1 MKKFQK
7 ELDLWFKKNK
17 WEYWHQ
23 LAQFARL
30 SEEMGELAR
39 VLNHLYGEKPKKS
52 TEAKQDL
59 EEEIGDV
66 IYTLICL
73 ANSSDVD
80 LDRAIKKS
88 FAKVMK
94 RDKNRY

>member
-1 MKKFQK
+1 MQKYQK
-7 ELDLWFKKNK
+7 ELDKWFKKNK
-17 WEYWHQ
+17 WQYWHQ

-30 SEEMGELAR
+30 VEEIGELAR
-39 VLNHLYGEKPKKS
+39 ILNHLYGEKPKKS
-52 TEAKQDL
+52 EEKRQEL

-66 IYTLICL
+66 LYTLICL
-73 ANSSDVD
+73 ANSSNVD

>member
-1 MKKFQK
+1 MKKYQK
-7 ELDLWFKKNK
+7 QVDRWFKGNK
-17 WEYWHQ
+17 WQYWHP
-23 LAQFARL
+23 LAQYARL

-39 VLNHLYGEKPKKS
+39 VLNHLYGEKPKKDD
-52 TEAKQDL
+52 EAKQDL

-73 ANSSDVD
+73 ANSQRID
-80 LDRAIKKS
+80 LDIAIQTS
-88 FAKVMK
+88 INKVSE

>member
-1 MKKFQK
+1 MQKYQK
-7 ELDLWFKKNK
+7 ELDLWFKKYK

-30 SEEMGELAR
+30 VEEIGELAR
-39 VLNHLYGEKPKKS
+39 ILNHLYGEKPKKS
-52 TEAKQDL
+52 EEKRQEL

-66 IYTLICL
+66 LYTLICL
-73 ANSSDVD
+73 ANSSNVD
-80 LDRAIKKS
+80 LDTAIKKS
-88 FAKVMK
+88 FAKVMR